1 MIEKMNEFFE
11 ARVEG
16 YDEHMINNVE
26 GCKEGYKVL
35 SELIQKKAA
44 VLLDLGCGT
53 GLELGEVFKRF
64 SNIKVTAVDLTKAM
78 LDKLKEKYPDKDIEA
93 INESYFAYDLGENKY
108 DIVISFQTMHHFSKE
123 DKLKLYKKIYESLK
137 AGGQYIEGDYM
148 VVNQE
153 EEDFYYNENRRLRK
167 EQGIKD
173 GEFYHY
179 DTPCTIDNELN
190 MFREAGFKNSL
201 VRWRGGN
208 TTIVENIK

>member
-44 VLLDLGCGT
+44 VLLD
-53 GLELGEVFKRF
+53 
-64 SNIKVTAVDLTKAM
+64 
-78 LDKLKEKYPDKDIEA
+78 
-93 INESYFAYDLGENKY
+93 
-108 DIVISFQTMHHFSKE
+108 
-123 DKLKLYKKIYESLK
+123 
-137 AGGQYIEGDYM
+137 
-148 VVNQE
+148 
-153 EEDFYYNENRRLRK
+153 YYNENRRLRK

-179 DTPCTIDNELN
+179 DTPCTVSNEIS
-190 MFREAGFKNSL
+190 MFKKVGFKVSKM
-201 VRWRGGN
+201 VWRFSN
-208 TTIVENIK
+208 TTIIENIKSFE

>member
-44 VLLDLGCGT
+44 VLLD
-53 GLELGEVFKRF
+53 
-64 SNIKVTAVDLTKAM
+64 
-78 LDKLKEKYPDKDIEA
+78 
-93 INESYFAYDLGENKY
+93 
-108 DIVISFQTMHHFSKE
+108 
-123 DKLKLYKKIYESLK
+123 
-137 AGGQYIEGDYM
+137 
-148 VVNQE
+148 
-153 EEDFYYNENRRLRK
+153 YYNENRRLRK